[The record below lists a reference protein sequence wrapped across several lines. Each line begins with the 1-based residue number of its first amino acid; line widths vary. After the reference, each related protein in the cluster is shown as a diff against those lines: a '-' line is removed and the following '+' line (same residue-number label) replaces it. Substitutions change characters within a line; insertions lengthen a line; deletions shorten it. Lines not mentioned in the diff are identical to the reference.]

1 MKKILSLALVLVMV
15 LTMST
20 TAFAAEITGDS
31 GSVDI
36 TYTYTNTNLASYVLT
51 IPDSINLTTE
61 ESELG
66 TVSLDI
72 TEVSEH
78 KQVDVYISS
87 PNFDE
92 TDDYNYPWHLLDE
105 KGANKVPYALKYHVF
120 DDHYATVYPDTPI
133 FSSTEATTYS
143 TTLRGNVKEAPVYA
157 GNYSD
162 TLTFTVSVLTNN
174 AFWDSEN
181 ITLTEDVAMVNDG
194 DTFTSNK
201 TLDLNGHT
209 LTTSRTKVI
218 NVISGAK
225 LTVNDSAG
233 GGKVV
238 NHRFACQYSGDIE
251 INGGAFENTAD
262 VVLVQNNGKATINGG
277 TFTRTDGAAPSN
289 SNNDVFSM
297 NTATAEI
304 NGGTFNGNVLV
315 NVDGI
320 LTINNGTVNGY
331 LVLYASGASI
341 TVNDGTFTGGIYI
354 RDAGANLTIN
364 GGTFTG
370 GITVENGA
378 DTSGVVIRGGTF
390 DFDPSAWVDTTTHS
404 VTENGNGTWTVT
416 AK

>member
-1 MKKILSLALVLVMV
+1 MKKILSLALVLAMV

-20 TAFAAEITGDS
+20 TAFAAEITNGS

-36 TYTYTNTNLASYVLT
+36 TYTYTNTNTNSASYVLT

-72 TEVSEH
+72 TEVSEY

-87 PNFDE
+87 PNFDQ
-92 TDDYNYPWHLLDE
+92 TDDYKYPWHLLDE
-105 KGANKVPYALKYHVF
+105 KGANKVPYSLKYHVF
-120 DDHYATVYPDTPI
+120 DNNYDTVSPDIPF
-133 FSSTEATTYS
+133 FSGTEAATYS

-174 AFWDSEN
+174 AFWGSEN
-181 ITLTEDVAMVNDG
+181 ITLTEDVAMVYDPG
-194 DTFTSNK
+194 TFTSNK

-218 NVISGAK
+218 NVVSGAK
-225 LTVNDSAG
+225 LTINDSAG
-233 GGKVV
+233 GGKAV
-238 NHRFACQYSGDIE
+238 NFRFASQLSGDIE
-251 INGGAFENTAD
+251 INGGAFEDTGY
-262 VVLVQNNGKATINGG
+262 VVMVQNKGKVTINGG
-277 TFTRTDGAAPSN
+277 TFTTPVDAENPLDN
-289 SNNDVFSM
+289 KVFTMNN
-297 NTATAEI
+297 ATAEI
-304 NGGTFNGNVLV
+304 NGGTFNGNVSV
-315 NVDGI
+315 NEGGI

-331 LVLYASGASI
+331 LDLFWSGASI
-341 TVNDGTFTGGIYI
+341 TVNDGTFNGGIYI
-354 RDAGANLTIN
+354 RKAGANLTIN

-370 GITVENGA
+370 GFA
-378 DTSGVVIRGGTF
+378 DGSERSGVIIKGGTF
-390 DFDPSAWVDTTTHS
+390 DFDPSAYVNTNTYS
-404 VTENGNGTWTVT
+404 VTENGDGTWTVT